1 MGSTLKFMTFKCH
14 SPVFLVIKF
23 FTSVYVQSKF
33 YYERNEY
40 EQKGFKFLVCL
51 DGSQKGEKLLNVASD
66 LMSSKNDEL
75 HAATVSE
82 SERQSKVVQAN
93 S

>member
-1 MGSTLKFMTFKCH
+1 
-14 SPVFLVIKF
+14 
-23 FTSVYVQSKF
+23 
-33 YYERNEY
+33 
-40 EQKGFKFLVCL
+40 L

-82 SERQSKVVQAN
+82 SER
-93 S
+93 